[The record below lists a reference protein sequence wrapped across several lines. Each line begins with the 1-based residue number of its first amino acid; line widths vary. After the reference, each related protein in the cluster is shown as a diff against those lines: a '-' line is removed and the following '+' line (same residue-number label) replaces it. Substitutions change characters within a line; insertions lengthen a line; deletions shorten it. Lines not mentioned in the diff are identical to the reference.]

1 MENARAG
8 TSVILLILVAV
19 AIGAVA
25 QILLKRGMTQPEFQ
39 LPGGPLAN
47 TITIAQAFLR
57 PLVFVG
63 IVLYVVST
71 FIWLVVLSRAP
82 LNVAYP
88 MISFGYVLVVLLSAW
103 LLNEKVAFTTGAG
116 LALICG
122 GVVLIGLGAS
132 GPK

>member
-1 MENARAG
+1 
-8 TSVILLILVAV
+8 VAV
-19 AIGAVA
+19 ALGAIA
-25 QILLKRGMTQPEFQ
+25 QIILKRGMTEPEFQ
-39 LPGGPLAN
+39 LPGGPVAN

-71 FIWLVVLSRAP
+71 FFWLVVLSRAP

-88 MISFGYVLVVLLSAW
+88 MISLGYVLVVLLSAL
-103 LLNEKVAFTTGAG
+103 LLNEKVALTTGAG
-116 LALICG
+116 LILICG